1 MGPPDVLDMFENHIC
16 HQKMLRNDFRKIDFF
31 VNFQLFHLW
40 ASGQK
45 PQKTAKNRHKPRKTI
60 EIGSSSPTLFQ
71 KKMAAVNFWY
81 FRNVTKICDFGPKS
95 ENGNISQSVVFV
107 AFVAFLGTT
116 MLIFENFK
124 MWRCC

>member
-1 MGPPDVLDMFENHIC
+1 MSPLSVLDMFSNHIC
-16 HQKMLRNDFRKIDFF
+16 HQNMFRNDFGKIDFF

-45 PQKTAKNRHKPRKTI
+45 PQKNAKNRHKPRKTI
-60 EIGSSSPTLFQ
+60 GIGSSSPTLFQ
-71 KKMAAVNFWY
+71 KKMAQVRSGY
-81 FRNVTKICDFGPKS
+81 LRNATKICDFGPKS

-116 MLIFENFK
+116 MLIFENSR
-124 MWRCC
+124 M

>member
-1 MGPPDVLDMFENHIC
+1 
-16 HQKMLRNDFRKIDFF
+16 MLRSDFGKIDFLSIF
-31 VNFQLFHLW
+31 NFFICGLRAKNL
-40 ASGQK
+40 K
-45 PQKTAKNRHKPRKTI
+45 KNAKNRHKPRKTI

-71 KKMAAVNFWY
+71 KKMAQVRSGY
-81 FRNVTKICDFGPKS
+81 LRNATKICDFGPKS

-107 AFVAFLGTT
+107 AFLGTT

>member
-71 KKMAAVNFWY
+71 KKMAQVRSGY
-81 FRNVTKICDFGPKS
+81 LRNATKICDFGPKG

-107 AFVAFLGTT
+107 VFVAFLGTT